1 MEHGGFHGY
10 LRREKIEVGT
20 GRRIGSVFVPLRSS
34 LDDLVNALGQTHSE
48 PYDLCV
54 DARLL
59 ATYITRP
66 KLLGPGPAITRLTG
80 FVLDAESLAALPSRV
95 MQEITDARL
104 VLDLPTPTIPWA
116 LLADSPMIEE
126 IRLGPEFASRAGR
139 IGALSALRQIL
150 GKFAKRV
157 SLSAP
162 SRDWLEEPM
171 RSQALSAG
179 IDVLECPLQPTPKPN
194 TPGRGTVTGRATVVR
209 GPFEIIHGGP
219 YRSS

>member
-10 LRREKIEVGT
+10 LRREKIEIGT
-20 GRRIGSVFVPLRSS
+20 GRRIGSVLVPLRSS
-34 LDDLVNALGQTHSE
+34 LDDLVNALSHEHSE

-66 KLLGPGPAITRLTG
+66 KLLGPTPAITRLTG
-80 FVLDAESLAALPSRV
+80 FVVDTESLAVLPPRV
-95 MQEITDARL
+95 MNEITEARL
-104 VLDLPTPTIPWA
+104 ILDLPTPMIPWA

-139 IGALSALRQIL
+139 IGALPALRQVL
-150 GKFAKRV
+150 GRFVKRI

-162 SRDWLEEPM
+162 SREWLEEPM
-171 RSQALSAG
+171 LTQTLSAG
-179 IDVLECPLQPTPKPN
+179 IDVLECPLLATPQSN
-194 TPGRGTVTGRATVVR
+194 TPGRATVVR
-209 GPFEIIHGGP
+209 GPFEVIHGGP